1 MNYYLLYFFKKY
13 NGDWNKIYNALK
25 YHELVSK
32 ESIESLK
39 NDVLNNKIDFFTLLD
54 ENIYPKSFEKIK
66 KAPFLMYF
74 KGNIDLLKS
83 LDISKKNEF
92 CILDAKQYLLYG
104 DIVEFLLTSGVKII
118 LVLPCGFEI
127 NFIKNAIKSNIPDNL
142 LIISEYPS
150 NFSYTKSTQ
159 NRTFEIIN
167 QLKKQLYSENFE
179 PSDNVFFK
187 FNDLL
192 ENFQLKNIKNKAID
206 KKTMNKIVKK

>member
-32 ESIESLK
+32 ESIELVK
-39 NDVLNNKIDFFTLLD
+39 NDVIANKINFFTLLD
-54 ENIYPKSFEKIK
+54 EDIYPKSFENIK

-127 NFIKNAIKSNIPDNL
+127 NFIKNAIKSTISDNL

-167 QLKKQLYSENFE
+167 QLKKQLYGENFE
-179 PSDNVFFK
+179 PSDNVFFE

-192 ENFQLKNIKNKAID
+192 ENFQLKNVKNKAKL
-206 KKTMNKIVKK
+206 KKTMIWIK

>member
-13 NGDWNKIYNALK
+13 NGDWNKIYNALN

-39 NDVLNNKIDFFTLLD
+39 NDVLNNKINFFTLLD
-54 ENIYPKSFEKIK
+54 ENIYPKSFENIK
-66 KAPFLMYF
+66 KPPFLMYF

-127 NFIKNAIKSNIPDNL
+127 NFIKNAIKSTIPDNL
-142 LIISEYPS
+142 LIISEYPC
-150 NFSYTKSTQ
+150 NLSYTKSTQ

-167 QLKKQLYSENFE
+167 QLKKQLYGENFE
-179 PSDNVFFK
+179 PSDNAFFE

-192 ENFQLKNIKNKAID
+192 ENFQSKNA
-206 KKTMNKIVKK
+206 KKQGN

>member
-13 NGDWNKIYNALK
+13 NGNWNKIYDALK

-54 ENIYPKSFEKIK
+54 ENIYPKSFEKLK

-92 CILDAKQYLLYG
+92 CILDAKQYFSNN

-127 NFIKNAIKSNIPDNL
+127 NFVKNAIKSTIPDNL
-142 LIISEYPS
+142 LIISEYPN

-167 QLKKQLYSENFE
+167 QLKKQLYGENFE
-179 PSDNVFFK
+179 PSDNVFFE

-192 ENFQLKNIKNKAID
+192 ENFQSKTRKNKKFS
-206 KKTMNKIVKK
+206 KKIINKIV

>member
-1 MNYYLLYFFKKY
+1 
-13 NGDWNKIYNALK
+13 
-25 YHELVSK
+25 
-32 ESIESLK
+32 
-39 NDVLNNKIDFFTLLD
+39 LNNKIDFFTLLD
-54 ENIYPKSFEKIK
+54 ENIYPKSLEKMK

-92 CILDAKQYLLYG
+92 CILDAKQYLLYA
-104 DIVEFLLTSGVKII
+104 DLVEFLLTSGVKII

-127 NFIKNAIKSNIPDNL
+127 NFIKNAIESTIPDNL

-167 QLKKQLYSENFE
+167 RLKKQLYGENFE
-179 PSDNVFFK
+179 PSDNVFFE

-192 ENFQLKNIKNKAID
+192 ENFQSKNEKNKVIN
-206 KKTMNKIVKK
+206 KKTINKIAKKIKI